1 MRVIIK
7 NADFQISG
15 MKDISKLLN
24 EVQTNFGGVGD
35 NIGIVENLFRALG
48 AGGNNGIWAKIKN
61 LYMPVLSIPSDG
73 INALYD
79 IIAKTDYP
87 GSNYTIETKR
97 GVSPT
102 TLGGTIGSKVSSA
115 EITTSGASFFCVVTQ
130 SSRQTLGSSSGVFS
144 QAYGITINWEKND
157 FRVSGASS
165 TSLTVS
171 HSDQFT
177 KPCYLAVSADTNG
190 VRHCVTRGGYLDG
203 ALTAGSAYDM
213 LSGSSS
219 WASTAVFACCEG
231 LTPGEC
237 DIIASALDTFITDFG
252 VLCVN

>member
-102 TLGGTIGSKVSSA
+102 TLGGTIGSKASSA
-115 EITTSGASFFCVVTQ
+115 EITTSGASFFCVGTQ
-130 SSRQTLGSSSGVFS
+130 SSRQTLTGASGALCQVHGIAFS
-144 QAYGITINWEKND
+144 WQKNN

-165 TSLTVS
+165 TFLTVPN
-171 HSDQFT
+171 SDQFT
-177 KPCYLAVSADTNG
+177 KPCYMAVSADTNG
-190 VRHCVTRGGYLDG
+190 VRHCVTSGGYIDG
-203 ALTAGSAYDM
+203 ALTAGSADDV
-213 LSGSSS
+213 LSGISS
-219 WASTAVFACCEG
+219 WAATAILACCEG

-237 DIIASALDTFITDFG
+237 DIIANALDTFITDFG